1 MPPAP
6 DIAGTGLLARFIT
19 RLVGWA
25 VALFFDVERTGP
37 ELVDGPL
44 LVTAN
49 HPNAL
54 VDPLVIFR
62 TGGRATRPLA
72 KAPLF
77 DQALVGTV
85 LRGLGGLPVYRR
97 EDAPALM
104 HLNERT
110 FDAAIAALRRGEAV
124 QIYPEGLSHSQ
135 PHLAPVKTGAAR
147 IALQAEAGSGWTL
160 GLRIQ
165 PVGLTYTRKH
175 LFRGRV
181 VAAFGEPFP
190 VVPYR
195 DAFEAGER
203 EGVQRLTD
211 DVRRRLEGLT
221 LSFDDASEREMV
233 EVAERL
239 YTLEKRLV
247 RWGDRPG
254 MAERLPRLQRFAAG
268 LRWLKATDPPR
279 HARLAQAMNR
289 YLRLL
294 TFFGAAERDVPKHYR
309 WGRVLRYTVG
319 QSVAMTLLSPLALAG
334 GLLWAIPYQGTR
346 RVWPMFRPKLDQV
359 ATYKLSIAILVF
371 PAWLGALTLAG
382 VLVWGLRLGLL
393 VLPAAPILGMAAVAW
408 KEREERVR
416 EDLRVFFRAAWT
428 RKGRDR
434 LAELRGKLAAEIEEV
449 AEEWRD
455 ATGGLP

>member
-268 LRWLKATDPPR
+268 L
-279 HARLAQAMNR
+279 Q
-289 YLRLL
+289 
-294 TFFGAAERDVPKHYR
+294 
-309 WGRVLRYTVG
+309 
-319 QSVAMTLLSPLALAG
+319 
-334 GLLWAIPYQGTR
+334 
-346 RVWPMFRPKLDQV
+346 
-359 ATYKLSIAILVF
+359 
-371 PAWLGALTLAG
+371 
-382 VLVWGLRLGLL
+382 
-393 VLPAAPILGMAAVAW
+393 
-408 KEREERVR
+408 
-416 EDLRVFFRAAWT
+416 
-428 RKGRDR
+428 
-434 LAELRGKLAAEIEEV
+434 
-449 AEEWRD
+449 
-455 ATGGLP
+455 